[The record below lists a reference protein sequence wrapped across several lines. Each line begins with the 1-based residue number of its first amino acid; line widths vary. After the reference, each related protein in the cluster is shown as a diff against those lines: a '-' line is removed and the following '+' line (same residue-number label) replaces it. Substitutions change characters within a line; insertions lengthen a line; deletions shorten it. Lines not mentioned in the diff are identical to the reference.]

1 MYKRILIP
9 LDLTDRHTEALRHA
23 TGLAA
28 GAEVVLLHVVET
40 IPGLGPDEEKPFYD
54 RLERVA
60 RKHLEKHAATL
71 ASRKVPCQVEVRL
84 GNRAREIVRFAKES
98 AVDLIVLTAPILD
111 PENPAQGW
119 GSMSWRVMLLSP
131 CPVLLAKG

>member
-9 LDLTDRHTEALRHA
+9 LDLTERHTEALRHA
-23 TGLAA
+23 TNIA
-28 GAEVVLLHVVET
+28 GAGQIVLLHVIET
-40 IPGLGPDEEKPFYD
+40 IPGLGSEEEKPFYD

-71 ASRKVPCQVEVRL
+71 AAHKVPCQVEIRL
-84 GNRAREIVRFAKES
+84 GNRAREIVRYATDT
-98 AVDLIVLTAPILD
+98 AADLIVLTAPTID
-111 PENPAQGW
+111 PANPTQGW
-119 GSMSWRVMLLSP
+119 GSMSWRVSLLAP